1 MCVFFFPC
9 KQSFVMA
16 RDRKGVFL
24 RSSHSFALQLLP
36 FFART
41 KGAPPFSFLSL
52 PLEAPGRRSLPTS
65 SAAQLLQTATRA
77 GSAQRASALI
87 SLSLSLSLSST
98 PALIFLLG
106 HQTSERP
113 PASNSAP
120 DRRLIPV
127 LPPPLSSDRDAA
139 RDDGEPAAPFFGW
152 EKATDEREK
161 RRERSDDEEEAS
173 IVSPSRPIVFRF
185 FPLFFSSLSFLN
197 LFSLCVSPPPPPN
210 PQRKQNKNAY
220 SNPKSSSCGKAR
232 TPPRASPSSSPTST
246 PAPRSPTSS
255 GRRSGR
261 AAWTS

>member
-1 MCVFFFPC
+1 MCVFFPLQTKFCDGERSKRCFP
-9 KQSFVMA
+9 SIFSLF
-16 RDRKGVFL
+16 RSSTPSFL
-24 RSSHSFALQLLP
+24 RTNERRSAFFLP
-36 FFART
+36 FSSSRGSRQA
-41 KGAPPFSFLSL
+41 LSPYQL
-52 PLEAPGRRSLPTS
+52 S
-65 SAAQLLQTATRA
+65 SAAPPDRHE
-77 GSAQRASALI
+77 SRQRAKSLCSHL

-197 LFSLCVSPPPPPN
+197 LFSLCVPPPPPH